1 MKPADRVDLCTFL
14 VLLGISVWTTK
25 AASCLAGGYE
35 GWGDPWKHPRGVE
48 AVNWRQKMMQM
59 ERRLG
64 VLK

>member
-1 MKPADRVDLCTFL
+1 M
-14 VLLGISVWTTK
+14 K

-35 GWGDPWKHPRGVE
+35 GWGDPWKHLRGVE